1 VVEGEGKKR
10 KEGSMINRGRKIMM
24 STWKYMLLAG
34 TIALAPLASAG
45 AMQQET
51 HAEIITYKVDQAD
64 PAADPADAKAK
75 MQKEIDQVIALIEK
89 IYGTDKLPPVA
100 PAQLALAQQT
110 TAALVQPGGLEK
122 MIDNLY
128 GKLLK
133 GILGELGG
141 MSDLML
147 SIKTGV
153 ESEKIALLDE
163 ASKTAAADLLDP
175 YRQQREDQVI
185 KVIKPLISEALRDLE
200 APMRSGMAQAYARK
214 FSAPQL
220 TAMNGFFAT
229 PAGQAYTSEWMALQ
243 ADPQVMLAL
252 IKAVPPM
259 VTKFIDRA
267 PTIEKDMKELPKEKQ
282 LSDLSEAE
290 LTKLAKLMKVD
301 VKVLTEQRDLWTSE
315 AVEAA
320 ADAADYTDSADAAAD
335 AAAAAADA
343 AASSEPAYDRSNWS
357 DADRKRVED
366 LEAAY
371 ENASVAAVEAM
382 EEAAAN
388 ARARLNQPDATE

>member
-1 VVEGEGKKR
+1 
-10 KEGSMINRGRKIMM
+10 MM

>member
-1 VVEGEGKKR
+1 
-10 KEGSMINRGRKIMM
+10 MM
-24 STWKYMLLAG
+24 SKFKMLLLAG
-34 TIALAPLASAG
+34 AAALAPATTLAAPTEAPLAEVVAPADDAPTEYSSEA
-45 AMQQET
+45 AM
-51 HAEIITYKVDQAD
+51 
-64 PAADPADAKAK
+64 ADAKAK

-110 TAALVQPGGLEK
+110 TGALVPPGSLEK
-122 MIDNLY
+122 MLDNLY
-128 GKLLK
+128 GKLFK
-133 GILGELGG
+133 GILGEMGG

-163 ASKTAAADLLDP
+163 PSKTAIADLLDP
-175 YRQQREDQVI
+175 YRQQREDQVM

-200 APMRSGMAQAYARK
+200 APMRNGMAQAYARK
-214 FSAPQL
+214 FTAPQL
-220 TAMNGFFAT
+220 NDMNSFFAT

-243 ADPQVMLAL
+243 ADPQVMLAM

-259 VTKFIDRA
+259 VSKFMDRA

-290 LTKLAKLMKVD
+290 LSKLAKLMKVD
-301 VKVLTEQRDLWTSE
+301 VKVLKEQRDMWAGEGME
-315 AVEAA
+315 ATEAAAVDAAASAVDYDDSADAAAEAAEAAAEAAEAA
-320 ADAADYTDSADAAAD
+320 ADAAAEPID
-335 AAAAAADA
+335 
-343 AASSEPAYDRSNWS
+343 PAYDRSNWS
-357 DADRKRVED
+357 DADRQRVEN

-371 ENASVAAVEAM
+371 ENASIAAAEAA

-388 ARARLNQPDATE
+388 ARKKLPD